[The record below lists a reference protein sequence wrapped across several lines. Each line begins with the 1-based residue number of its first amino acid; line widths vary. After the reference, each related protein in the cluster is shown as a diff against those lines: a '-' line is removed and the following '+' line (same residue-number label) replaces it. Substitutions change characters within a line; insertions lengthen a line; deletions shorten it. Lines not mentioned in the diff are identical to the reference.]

1 MKKLCFIVI
10 MILPA
15 EYIYSQSMIVEI
27 NSGLGTYR
35 HDDLKSFQNY
45 LLTFAP
51 PHTKEVAKFPP
62 YFYYSAS
69 FENILNK
76 RHLIGIN
83 FTMLT
88 SGGRND
94 IKDYSGEYSL
104 DLHIN
109 GIAAGLQYRYIFNSF
124 KNIDLYA
131 KARAGLIFSTFYMK
145 ETLNLTQGD
154 TTTISEH
161 FHAENIYCEPSIG
174 IIWNFWQ
181 RLSLDFSL
189 GYEID
194 TKGSFLLEN
203 TKQFIALPS
212 GKPLTTD
219 WSGFRTLAGISYRI
233 R

>member
-1 MKKLCFIVI
+1 MKKLFFIVF

-15 EYIYSQSMIVEI
+15 EYIYSQSIKVEI
-27 NSGLGTYR
+27 NSGIGTYN
-35 HDDLKSFQNY
+35 HDDLKSFQDY
-45 LLTFAP
+45 LITFAP
-51 PHTKEVAKFPP
+51 PHTKKVSEFPP

-69 FENILNK
+69 VENILNE

-83 FTMLT
+83 FTWLT

-104 DLHIN
+104 DMHIN
-109 GIAAGLQYRYIFNSF
+109 GIGAGFQYRYIVSSF
-124 KNIDLYA
+124 KNFDIYA
-131 KARAGLIFSTFYMK
+131 KARLGLLFSSFYMK
-145 ETLNLTQGD
+145 ERLNLMQAD
-154 TTTISEH
+154 TSTTSDR
-161 FHAENIYCEPSIG
+161 FRAMNIYCEPSMG
-174 IIWNFWQ
+174 ITWNFWS

-194 TKGSFLLEN
+194 TKGSLLLVN

-212 GKPLTTD
+212 GQPIKTD
-219 WSGFRTLAGISYRI
+219 WSGFRALAGISYRI